1 MDVEDVVVCKS
12 AGWQWCVA
20 WKLVARRGGTEG
32 KIDTDEKGT
41 CPVAAA
47 IAASGRECR
56 VPHICKSAPPIVEN
70 AQCTHPP
77 LVQQTKQF
85 LSVGH

>member
-47 IAASGRECR
+47 IAARGPECR
-56 VPHICKSAPPIVEN
+56 VAHICKSPPTHCGE
-70 AQCTHPP
+70 CT
-77 LVQQTKQF
+77 VYT
-85 LSVGH
+85 STASAAN

>member
-47 IAASGRECR
+47 S
-56 VPHICKSAPPIVEN
+56 S
-70 AQCTHPP
+70 
-77 LVQQTKQF
+77 
-85 LSVGH
+85 

>member
-47 IAASGRECR
+47 SSSWPRVQGAAYLQVTTHRPLWR
-56 VPHICKSAPPIVEN
+56 MH
-70 AQCTHPP
+70 THPP